1 MIFCSL
7 SNVHALYDIVMIL
20 FLVYYQLYVSRDI
33 IGMEMVEIQA
43 NKKIG
48 GVGMTVEVDESCFGH
63 CKVKYNNSISLFVLF
78 VLYFL

>member
-1 MIFCSL
+1 
-7 SNVHALYDIVMIL
+7 
-20 FLVYYQLYVSRDI
+20 
-33 IGMEMVEIQA
+33 MEMVEIQA